1 MQAPSVLSVEDADS
15 AARRIASKLT
25 DLVALHA
32 ALGEADPA
40 LLPFGKLD
48 EAGLSALEA
57 QLGVALPAAY
67 RALALHV
74 GTEGAGP
81 EHGLQGAGLA
91 MPGLLGGQDEGAGNG
106 LGLLGVAPEP
116 RRPFPLD
123 SAWTALDDDGAPRAL
138 PVTLEAGELVH
149 PHDGAMKLTDLGGEG
164 DGCFAFLVLDGPHA
178 GEVWEDR
185 TAEGGAIAPV
195 APLLAWYE
203 AWVDE
208 LLVDGMVEAMRRAM
222 PPVQTSPADETLQRW
237 GALLDERAR
246 PRGEIGGEIG
256 GEIDGL
262 ALAAQA
268 MWKLYQGRA
277 AEADALIAR
286 LEELPAEQAERL
298 PEGICEALTLWSH
311 GDDAAAALDEY
322 PAAERLMTH
331 RSWRIRRLL
340 ARNPR
345 TPSLALGWLAGDG
358 RIEVRCAVASNP
370 GASPE
375 VLREAMAGAI
385 TLWRAR
391 ADHLEALFVLDLLAR
406 HPSLA
411 AEELGQLAGWAEAW
425 PAHRTAPWVVR
436 AVAFNPAAGAA
447 LLAKLARHAHPCVRE
462 AVARRRDATAT
473 TLAALAADGDATVRE
488 AAAGNPATPSG
499 ALPALA
505 ADASERVRYRVA
517 GRAGL
522 PGALQRRLAGDFATA
537 VLLALGER
545 DALDKAAAEL
555 LALRPPIVLPGEED
569 DIVHDGPYLAEA
581 PEHPR
586 EEQGDAA
593 VPALDLEI
601 YPYPELRTPAEEA
614 VFDRRPGAA
623 LITLVTGRALAQPG
637 YPAPLLA
644 PLLAPLRAWLASEE
658 GDPAPQPA
666 HPAGNLDDLIAYAS
680 AAHPWLEKDAMRIL
694 AHASYAPAR
703 ARLAAHPAL
712 PPAIFAMLL
721 EDAAPMVQRK
731 LALRPEAPGMALP
744 PTLIESWAVSEQ
756 AESRAA
762 AAACPQARASVL
774 TALGKDRE
782 AFVRRELASNPGA
795 GDELVAALAGDEDPE
810 VRAAITWRPTVAAAL
825 LATLAG
831 DADEGVAAWARWRQ
845 ARERAAP

>member
-1 MQAPSVLSVEDADS
+1 MQAPCVLSVEDADS
-15 AARRIASKLT
+15 AARRIASKLD

-40 LLPFGKLD
+40 LLPFAKLD
-48 EAGLSALEA
+48 EAGLREVEER
-57 QLGVALPAAY
+57 LGVALPAAY

-81 EHGLQGAGLA
+81 EHGLLGAGVA
-91 MPGLLGGQDEGAGNG
+91 MPGLLGGEDEEEEEKEEGGGASAKDAH
-106 LGLLGVAPEP
+106 GVAPDP
-116 RRPFPLD
+116 RRPFPLEA
-123 SAWTALDDDGAPRAL
+123 AWMALDDDGAPRAL
-138 PVTLEAGELVH
+138 QAATAH
-149 PHDGAMKLTDLGGEG
+149 PHDGAMKLAELGDEG
-164 DGCFAFLVLDGPHA
+164 DGCFAFLVLAGPHA

-195 APLLAWYE
+195 APLLTWYE
-203 AWVDE
+203 AWLDE

-237 GALLDERAR
+237 GQLLDERAEAQ
-246 PRGEIGGEIG
+246 RGG
-256 GEIDGL
+256 DGL
-262 ALAAQA
+262 VLAAQA
-268 MWKLYQGRA
+268 LWKLYQGHA
-277 AEADALIAR
+277 AEAEALIAR
-286 LEELPAEQAERL
+286 VEELPAEQAARL
-298 PEGICEALTLWSH
+298 PEGMSEALTLWSH
-311 GDDAAAALDEY
+311 GDDAAAAMGED
-322 PAAERLMTH
+322 PTAERLMTH
-331 RSWRIRRLL
+331 GSWRIRRLL
-340 ARNPR
+340 ASNPR
-345 TPSLALGWLAGDG
+345 TPSLALGWLAGDAQL
-358 RIEVRCAVASNP
+358 EVRCAVVSNP

-375 VLREAMAGAI
+375 VLREAMVGAT

-406 HPSLA
+406 HPSLPH
-411 AEELGQLAGWAEAW
+411 EELGQLAGWAEAW

-436 AVAFNPAAGAA
+436 AVAGNPATSAP
-447 LLAKLARHAHPCVRE
+447 LLAKLSRHAHPCVRE
-462 AVARRRDATAT
+462 AVARRRDATAM
-473 TLAALAADGDATVRE
+473 TLAGLAADADATVRE
-488 AAAGNPATPSG
+488 AVAGNPTTPSS
-499 ALPALA
+499 ALATLA

-522 PGALQRRLAGDFATA
+522 PAQLQRQLAGDFATA

-545 DALDKAAAEL
+545 DELDGEAAEL

-569 DIVHDGPYLAEA
+569 DILHDGPYQAEA
-581 PEHPR
+581 PEPEPGSARH
-586 EEQGDAA
+586 GDGA

-601 YPYPELRTPAEEA
+601 FPHAELSTPAEEA

-623 LITLVTGRALAQPG
+623 LVTLVTGRALAQPG

-658 GDPAPQPA
+658 GDPAPQPS

-712 PPAIFAMLL
+712 SPAIFALLL
-721 EDAAPMVQRK
+721 EDTAPMVQRR
-731 LALRPEAPGMALP
+731 LALRPDAAAMGLP
-744 PTLIESWAVSEQ
+744 LTLIESWTVSEQ

-762 AAACPQARASVL
+762 AAACPLASGSVL

-795 GDELVAALAGDEDPE
+795 GDELVAALATDEDPE

-825 LATLAG
+825 LETLAG
-831 DADEGVAAWARWRQ
+831 DADGGVAAWARWRQ
-845 ARERAAP
+845 ARERTAS